1 MSDATIVYVTARSLT
16 MLAPDT
22 VVYHVPRGADTRP
35 AVPRPGHGPMTLG
48 ELFQTAA
55 TTLPYYVPANRDY
68 RMRTWCGLVIW
79 SNEQQDNGRLVPL
92 RRDTASC
99 FASCCQT
106 CSPWEPDL

>member
-16 MLAPDT
+16 MSVPDT
-22 VVYHVPRGADTRP
+22 VVYHV
-35 AVPRPGHGPMTLG
+35 
-48 ELFQTAA
+48 AA
-55 TTLPYYVPANRDY
+55 SRDY